1 MGKEREQEKAQRRV
15 LAKQRRL
22 EEQRRRIRRA
32 RVRRIRNAAIV
43 LVLIAGVSAFVVI
56 NNRRGAQATRR
67 LNDLALAA
75 GCSSLQTPAVEGS
88 THVEAP
94 TRVTYKTDP
103 PTSGDMYGGTGPT
116 GISSQPLQDENQVHN
131 LEHGHIGIQY
141 SDKLAG
147 EMVDRLRD
155 VVRENPTRTF
165 MAPRPT
171 MPAQLAL
178 TAWGRLLTCDQPT
191 EAALE
196 VARAFQKQFAGKGA
210 EGDAPQPPQ
219 GV

>member
-1 MGKEREQEKAQRRV
+1 MAKNREDAKAQRR
-15 LAKQRRL
+15 AQSKQRRL
-22 EEQRRRIRRA
+22 EEQRRRLRRA
-32 RVRRIRNAAIV
+32 RIRRIRNAAIV
-43 LVLIAGVSAFVVI
+43 VVLIAGVSTFVVL
-56 NNRRGAQATRR
+56 NNRRGAEAQRR
-67 LNDLALAA
+67 LNELALAA

-88 THVEAP
+88 THVQPP

-116 GISSQPLQDENQVHN
+116 GISAQPLQDENQVHN

-141 SDKLAG
+141 NDKLD
-147 EMVDRLRD
+147 VDLVDQLRG
-155 VVRENPTRTF
+155 VVRENPSRTF

-171 MPAQLAL
+171 MSAQLAL
-178 TAWGRLLTCDQPT
+178 TAWGRLLTCDQST
-191 EAALE
+191 EAAIE
-196 VARAFQKQFAGKGA
+196 VAREFQKQFAGKGA